1 MTNAREQSFQRFCSA
16 PENLRILKEEQHREF
31 RSLQKMSSKNSAIF
45 LRDSVLRLNMDA
57 QRDIAPFLESKI
69 LRSILKT
76 FTNESDV
83 DFGVWVQNEN
93 IIDMLTRAKKM
104 FDENSISEDEA
115 ERIVLETLKHAPKS
129 THSTTTLESSMKLEP
144 SCLVHALNEH
154 IQVRIQGN
162 RLYDEKKFALARLKY
177 IEALS
182 IVSGLAGSAIAD
194 QDEINKHHGFCLM
207 NLGAA
212 CMAENDFGEAVVH
225 LNRAQK
231 YTKNNAKLF
240 MRRAHAH
247 AKRGNFEDA
256 FTDLSRARKLPE
268 CSAEVEEMIKNVN
281 KMKRMA
287 LKQEKEIAGNAFFA

>member
-1 MTNAREQSFQRFCSA
+1 M
-16 PENLRILKEEQHREF
+16 
-31 RSLQKMSSKNSAIF
+31 LQ
-45 LRDSVLRLNMDA
+45 
-57 QRDIAPFLESKI
+57 
-69 LRSILKT
+69 
-76 FTNESDV
+76 
-83 DFGVWVQNEN
+83 
-93 IIDMLTRAKKM
+93 M

-162 RLYDEKKFALARLKY
+162 RLYGKIISTSLVRSLVKSCALETEHDLLFIDEKKFALARLKY

-212 CMAENDFGEAVVH
+212 CMAENDFGEAV
-225 LNRAQK
+225 RA
-231 YTKNNAKLF
+231 L
-240 MRRAHAH
+240 
-247 AKRGNFEDA
+247 
-256 FTDLSRARKLPE
+256 RARRTTTSTSKNQ
-268 CSAEVEEMIKNVN
+268 CSYFP
-281 KMKRMA
+281 RRW
-287 LKQEKEIAGNAFFA
+287 FT